1 MRPGA
6 YDQLITVELANE
18 LRSLPAERV
27 LREALDSELGP
38 EVLARHL
45 YFIIRRMLMTLK
57 ENQDPQIR
65 LQVSNQIIDAIS
77 TIRGNLLESD
87 QRVEATSKPILIG
100 VTADES
106 VINGL
111 HEINSPE
118 VPLSQSALLV
128 NGKGQ
133 PKIGTELQKEF
144 LTADNVDFIVSFL
157 KDSGLNVVEKGLKSV
172 IGRGGNVRVLTTTY
186 MGASQKSA
194 VDRLVELGAQVKISY
209 DSTKTRLHAKSWII
223 KRESGAT
230 TAYVG
235 SSNLSLAALQ
245 DGVEWNLRISNREQ
259 PHIIS
264 VLETMFEETWNDI
277 EFELYDPIKDGEKFA
292 AALESSASWG
302 RGESGSLE
310 QFFINFA
317 GIEVEPRP
325 FQQEVLDQLE
335 AERILFDRHSNL
347 VVMATGTG
355 KTVVAGLDYR
365 RLHDQNQVKTLL
377 FIAHRKEILRQSQS
391 LFRAVM
397 REGDFGELLVD
408 GERPTHWNHVF
419 ASVQSLSQKDIHSI
433 DPTQFDMVIID
444 EFHHAGAETYEALLG
459 HLKPKILLGLTA
471 TPERTDEKD
480 ILKWFGGHVAA
491 ELRLW
496 DAIDRQILSP
506 FQYFGLHDNV
516 DLRSSVPWKRGFGY
530 EISELSNVY
539 TGNDMRV
546 ALVLQ
551 QIKKHVSDI
560 SNMKAIGFCVS
571 IAHANFMAEKFCRA
585 GIQSVAVT
593 SDMTTVEREDS
604 LKDLKIGKI
613 KAIFAVDIFNEGVD
627 IPDVN
632 TLLMLRPTESA
643 TIFIQQLGRGLR
655 KTAKKDCLIVLDFVG
670 NQNANFRFDFKY
682 GKLLGLSNVRLK
694 DALESGYP
702 TLPMGCHFELDTV
715 TKEQVLSSLRN
726 VLGATRNSA
735 VIANF
740 RDIKPDSLIDF
751 VSQSG
756 LSLEQIYKNG
766 RSFTIL
772 QKLAFEPD
780 QKLSESE
787 TSLSRAFSRC
797 LHIDDEARLSAYSRI
812 LNDQTLETDKRYL
825 KMFGYLIF
833 NKQSNETDPADL
845 FRSLRRTAMNNE
857 LLDLLDLLKNRRA
870 RITLPLNKDIVPL
883 EIHARYSRAE
893 ILAAFDCDATGA
905 EFGVK
910 WVEDQ
915 GADLAFVTLNKNEKH
930 FSPTT
935 MYADTAISTELFQWE
950 SQSQTSETSE
960 TGKRYQKKNGSGSTF
975 HLFVRE
981 HKNDPETGTNMPFM
995 YFGPANYVSHV
1006 GSSPMRILWRLDY
1019 PIPTDVLSN
1028 SKVLAS

>member
-18 LRSLPAERV
+18 LRGLPAERV

-45 YFIIRRMLMTLK
+45 YFIIRRMLATLK

-65 LQVSNQIIDAIS
+65 LQVSNQIIDAIAK
-77 TIRGNLLESD
+77 IRGDLLDSD
-87 QRVEATSKPILIG
+87 QRVEVTSKPILIG
-100 VTADES
+100 VTAEES

-111 HEINSPE
+111 QEINSPE

-157 KDSGLNVVEKGLKSV
+157 KDSGLNVVEKGLRSV

-277 EFELYDPIKDGEKFA
+277 EFELYDPNRDGEKFA
-292 AALESSASWG
+292 AAIESSASWG

-335 AERILFDRHSNL
+335 AERILFNRHSNL

-593 SDMTTVEREDS
+593 SAMTTAEREES

-715 TKEQVLSSLRN
+715 TKEQVLTSLRN

-740 RDIKPDSLIDF
+740 RDINPDSLIDF

-780 QKLSESE
+780 QKLSETE

-833 NKQSNETDPADL
+833 NKQSNVTDPADL
-845 FRSLRRTAMNNE
+845 FRSLRKTAMNSE

-870 RITLPLNKDIVPL
+870 RVTLPLNKDIVPL

-893 ILAAFDCDATGA
+893 VLAAFGCDATGA

-935 MYADTAISTELFQWE
+935 MYADTAISSELFQWE

-960 TGKRYQKKNGSGSTF
+960 VGKRYQKKDGTGSTF

-981 HKNDPETGTNMPFM
+981 HKSDPESGVNMPFM

-1006 GSSPMRILWRLDY
+1006 GSSPMRILWKLNY
-1019 PIPTDVLSN
+1019 LIPSDVLSN